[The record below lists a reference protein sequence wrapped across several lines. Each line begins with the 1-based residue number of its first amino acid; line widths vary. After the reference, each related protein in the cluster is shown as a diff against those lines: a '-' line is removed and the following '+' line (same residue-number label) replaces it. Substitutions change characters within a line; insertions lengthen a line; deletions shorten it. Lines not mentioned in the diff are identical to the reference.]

1 MSQKVLIID
10 DVHTIITEG
19 LKNAGFEVV
28 DATGWNRER
37 IISEIADAF
46 GIVLRSRINVDR
58 ELVDVAKRLQYVAR
72 VGAGMETID
81 VGYCEEKGIR
91 CLNSPEGNRDAV
103 GEHTVGMLLSLLNN
117 LNRADRQVKAG
128 EWKREMNRGR
138 ELGFRTVGII
148 GYGNMGSSFAHKLS
162 GFGCRVIA
170 YDKYKTGYSDGFAEE
185 VSLDEIFAN
194 ADVLSLH
201 VPLTEETKDMVDN
214 EFIAHFKNPFVLL
227 NASRGPVVKTADLV
241 DALRM
246 GKILAA
252 GLDVIEYE
260 ETSFEATK
268 KMTDN
273 PDFRYLA
280 QCDNVIMS
288 PHIAGWTVESKV
300 KLAQVLLDK
309 ILKISYLIAL

>member
-1 MSQKVLIID
+1 MQQKVLIID
-10 DVHTIITEG
+10 DVHAIITDG

-28 DATGWNRER
+28 DATGWNREQ
-37 IISEIADAF
+37 IISEVGDAF
-46 GIVLRSRINVDR
+46 GIVLRSRINIDR
-58 ELVDVAKRLQYVAR
+58 EFVDAAKSLRYVAR

-81 VGYCEEKGIR
+81 VEYCEAKGIR

-148 GYGNMGSSFAHKLS
+148 GYGNMGSSFARKLS
-162 GFGCRVIA
+162 GFGCKVLA
-170 YDKYKTGYSDGFAEE
+170 YDKYKTNYSDAYAEE

-201 VPLTEETKDMVDN
+201 VPLTAETKYMVDA
-214 EFIAHFKNPFVLL
+214 EFIARFKNPFVLL
-227 NASRGPVVKTADLV
+227 NASRGPVVKISALV
-241 DALRM
+241 DALKS
-246 GKILAA
+246 GKVVAT

-288 PHIAGWTVESKV
+288 PHIAGWTVESKI

-309 ILKISYLIAL
+309 ILMVK

>member
-1 MSQKVLIID
+1 MKRKVLIID
-10 DVHTIITEG
+10 DVHNIIISG
-19 LKNAGFEVV
+19 LNNAGFEVI
-28 DATGWNRER
+28 DATAWNRER
-37 IISEIADAF
+37 IISVVGDVF
-46 GIVLRSRINVDR
+46 GIVLRSRINIDR
-58 ELVDVAKRLQYVAR
+58 EFVDAAKSLRYVAR

-81 VGYCEEKGIR
+81 VEYCESKGIK

-117 LNRADRQVKAG
+117 LNRADRQVKFG
-128 EWKREMNRGR
+128 EWKREMNRGH

-148 GYGNMGSSFAHKLS
+148 GYGNMGSSFARKLS
-162 GFGCRVIA
+162 GFGCRVLA
-170 YDKYKTGYSDGFAEE
+170 YDKYKKNYSDGFAEE
-185 VSLDEIFAN
+185 VTLAEIFAN

-201 VPLTEETKDMVDN
+201 VPLTEETKYMVDRA
-214 EFIAHFKNPFVLL
+214 FISQFEKSFVLL
-227 NASRGPVVKTADLV
+227 NASRGPVVRTSALV
-241 DALRM
+241 EALQS
-246 GKILAA
+246 GKVSAA

-260 ETSFEATK
+260 ETSFETTR

-309 ILKISYLIAL
+309 ILKVR

>member
-1 MSQKVLIID
+1 MPQKVLIID
-10 DVHTIITEG
+10 DVHAIITDG
-19 LKNAGFEVV
+19 LTNAGFEVV
-28 DATGWNRER
+28 DATKWNREK
-37 IISEIADAF
+37 IISEVADAF
-46 GIVLRSRINVDR
+46 GIVLRSRINIDRQFVDA
-58 ELVDVAKRLQYVAR
+58 AKSLRYVAR

-81 VGYCEEKGIR
+81 VEYCENKGIK

-148 GYGNMGSSFAHKLS
+148 GYGNMGSSFARKLS
-162 GFGCRVIA
+162 GFGCKVLA
-170 YDKYKTGYSDGFAEE
+170 YDKYKKNYSDAHAKE
-185 VSLDEIFAN
+185 VSLVEIFAI

-201 VPLTEETKDMVDN
+201 VPLTAETKYMVDD
-214 EFIAHFKNPFVLL
+214 EFIARFKNQFVLL
-227 NASRGPVVKTADLV
+227 NASRGPVVKTSALV
-241 DALRM
+241 SALQS
-246 GKILAA
+246 GKIVAA

-288 PHIAGWTVESKV
+288 PHIAGWTVESKI

-309 ILKISYLIAL
+309 ILKVK

>member
-1 MSQKVLIID
+1 MPQKVLIID
-10 DVHTIITEG
+10 DVHTIITDG

-28 DATGWNRER
+28 DATKLNRDE
-37 IISEIADAF
+37 IISQVGDAF
-46 GIVLRSRINVDR
+46 GIVLRSRINIDR
-58 ELVDVAKRLQYVAR
+58 EFVDAAKCLRYVAR

-81 VGYCEEKGIR
+81 VEYCENKGIK

-148 GYGNMGSSFAHKLS
+148 GYGNMGSSFARKLS
-162 GFGCRVIA
+162 GFGCKVLA
-170 YDKYKTGYSDGFAEE
+170 YDKYKTNYSDGYAKE
-185 VSLDEIFAN
+185 VSLDDIFAN

-201 VPLTEETKDMVDN
+201 VPLTAETKYMVDDG
-214 EFIAHFKNPFVLL
+214 FIESFKNPFVLL
-227 NASRGPVVKTADLV
+227 NASRGPVVKTSALV
-241 DALRM
+241 SALQSGR
-246 GKILAA
+246 IVSA
-252 GLDVIEYE
+252 GLDVIEFE

-288 PHIAGWTVESKV
+288 PHIAGWTVESKI

-309 ILKISYLIAL
+309 ILKIGL

>member
-1 MSQKVLIID
+1 MPQKVLIID
-10 DVHTIITEG
+10 DVHAIITDG
-19 LKNAGFEVV
+19 LTNAGFEVV
-28 DATGWNRER
+28 DATKWNREK
-37 IISEIADAF
+37 IISEVADAF
-46 GIVLRSRINVDR
+46 GIVLRSRINIDRQFVDA
-58 ELVDVAKRLQYVAR
+58 AKSLRYVAR

-81 VGYCEEKGIR
+81 VEYCENKGIK

-148 GYGNMGSSFAHKLS
+148 GYGNMGSSFARKLS
-162 GFGCRVIA
+162 GFGCKVLA
-170 YDKYKTGYSDGFAEE
+170 YDKYKKNYSDAHAKE
-185 VSLDEIFAN
+185 VSLDEIFAI

-201 VPLTEETKDMVDN
+201 VPLTAETKYMVDD
-214 EFIAHFKNPFVLL
+214 EFIARFKNQFVLL
-227 NASRGPVVKTADLV
+227 NASRGPVVKTSALV
-241 DALRM
+241 SALQS
-246 GKILAA
+246 GKIVAA

-288 PHIAGWTVESKV
+288 PHIAGWTVESKI

-309 ILKISYLIAL
+309 ILKVK

>member
-1 MSQKVLIID
+1 MTKRVLIID
-10 DVHTIITEG
+10 DVHPIITDG
-19 LKNAGFEVV
+19 LKDAGFNVV
-28 DATGWNRER
+28 DATGMNR
-37 IISEIADAF
+37 SEIIAIVGDAY
-46 GIVLRSRINVDR
+46 GIVLRSRINIDRDFVDA
-58 ELVDVAKRLQYVAR
+58 AKDLRYVAR

-81 VGYCEEKGIR
+81 VEYCESKGIK

-103 GEHTVGMLLSLLNN
+103 GEHTLGMLLSLLNN

-148 GYGNMGSSFAHKLS
+148 GYGNMGSSFARKLS
-162 GFGCRVIA
+162 GFGCRVLA
-170 YDKYKTGYSDGFAEE
+170 YDKYKTNYSDSYAKE

-201 VPLTEETKDMVDN
+201 VPLTDETKYMVD
-214 EFIAHFKNPFVLL
+214 EAFISKFNNPFVLL
-227 NASRGPVVKTADLV
+227 NAARGPVLKTSALV
-241 DALRM
+241 DALRTA
-246 GKILAA
+246 KVVAA

-260 ETSFEATK
+260 ETSFEVTR

-273 PDFRYLA
+273 ADFRYLS

-288 PHIAGWTVESKV
+288 PHIAGWTVESKI

-309 ILKISYLIAL
+309 ILKV

>member
-1 MSQKVLIID
+1 
-10 DVHTIITEG
+10 
-19 LKNAGFEVV
+19 
-28 DATGWNRER
+28 
-37 IISEIADAF
+37 
-46 GIVLRSRINVDR
+46 
-58 ELVDVAKRLQYVAR
+58 
-72 VGAGMETID
+72 
-81 VGYCEEKGIR
+81 
-91 CLNSPEGNRDAV
+91 
-103 GEHTVGMLLSLLNN
+103 
-117 LNRADRQVKAG
+117 
-128 EWKREMNRGR
+128 
-138 ELGFRTVGII
+138 
-148 GYGNMGSSFAHKLS
+148 MGSSFAHKLS

-201 VPLTEETKDMVDN
+201 VPLTEETKYMVDN

-300 KLAQVLLDK
+300 KLAQVMLDK